1 MLRTIASR
9 SAVLCRVGRRHLA
22 LPPYTELPMPALSP
36 TMTSGNLA
44 SWKKAEGEEIAVG
57 DVIAEVETDKATVD
71 YEAQDEGI
79 LAKILIPEG
88 AQDITV
94 GAVIGIIVDDAASVA
109 AFKDFTAEAAPAP
122 AAAAEAPPAAAPA
135 PAAPAAA
142 PAAPAAAATPA
153 PTVAVS
159 GAALPTAA
167 GRIYWNPE
175 KGWFR
180 A

>member
-1 MLRTIASR
+1 MRASLRRSSFRKGAARRSPLPPPPPDSR
-9 SAVLCRVGRRHLA
+9 SREPVHGTSRAILVCRSIPLSSDGPASAHAVR
-22 LPPYTELPMPALSP
+22 S
-36 TMTSGNLA
+36 
-44 SWKKAEGEEIAVG
+44 
-57 DVIAEVETDKATVD
+57 
-71 YEAQDEGI
+71 
-79 LAKILIPEG
+79 